1 MTMITERLAAGSVG
15 AILIAMVLFAM
26 TSCAQLPPSDQVIS
40 AMRCP
45 AHPETQFLDP
55 EKFDL
60 GSLASGGCDKRR
72 TTAQSRTPAEGSW
85 SSH

>member
-1 MTMITERLAAGSVG
+1 
-15 AILIAMVLFAM
+15 MVLFAM

-72 TTAQSRTPAEGSW
+72 TTALLARHVVAGAKQRRTI
-85 SSH
+85 